1 MTEIVVALIGFFAM
15 TSVALIE
22 KGRRDNKRDHSSV
35 AMKLD
40 MIAQGRG
47 RSIDEVR
54 EAAQRTEE
62 NLDEHIAD
70 HARGAFKS

>member
-1 MTEIVVALIGFFAM
+1 MTEIIVAMIGFFAM

-22 KGRRDNKRDHSSV
+22 KVRRDNKRDHGIV

-40 MIAQGRG
+40 MIAQGLG

-54 EAAQRTEE
+54 DFAQRTEA
-62 NLDEHIAD
+62 NLDEHVGD
-70 HARGAFKS
+70 HARGSFK

>member
-1 MTEIVVALIGFFAM
+1 
-15 TSVALIE
+15 
-22 KGRRDNKRDHSSV
+22 
-35 AMKLD
+35 MKLD
-40 MIAQGRG
+40 MIAQGLG

-54 EAAQRTEE
+54 ESAQRTEE

>member
-1 MTEIVVALIGFFAM
+1 MVEIVVALIGFFAM

-22 KGRRDNKRDHSSV
+22 KVRRDNKRDHSIVS
-35 AMKLD
+35 MKLD
-40 MIAQGRG
+40 MIAQGLG

-54 EAAQRTEE
+54 ESDQRTEE